1 MSASL
6 LFTVANL
13 RFNSVVNTKL
23 PVILSHRR
31 SNTVSLET
39 YPLYSFAYNQVLNKV
54 VHLHQY
60 HQCYEDLSQIIIIL
74 AVITITNNSIII
86 SNNKNN
92 ALIRRKFNVSSHMPL
107 TVPYKYLKIKKK

>member
-1 MSASL
+1 MVGAWQTASAPKRQKFL
-6 LFTVANL
+6 TFTVAN
-13 RFNSVVNTKL
+13 TQL

-60 HQCYEDLSQIIIIL
+60 HQCYEDLSQIIIIVV
-74 AVITITNNSIII
+74 VITITNNSIII
-86 SNNKNN
+86 
-92 ALIRRKFNVSSHMPL
+92 IM
-107 TVPYKYLKIKKK
+107 